1 MSRLTR
7 RMFLARGIQLP
18 AAMLIVQSAAG
29 ACVDPD
35 ELSDSVQSM
44 RDSLEY
50 TDVASDAR
58 RACAGCA
65 YFQAEKAN
73 APCGHCEVLHGP
85 VSAKGHCVSW
95 TKKT

>member
-7 RMFLARGIQLP
+7 RTFLFRGVQLP
-18 AAMLIVQSAAG
+18 AAMLVTHAAVG

-50 TDVASDAR
+50 TDAAPDGKQS
-58 RACAGCA
+58 CNGCS
-65 YFQAEKAN
+65 YFQAQKAG
-73 APCGHCEVLHGP
+73 ASCGHCEVLHGA

-95 TKKT
+95 TKKA